1 MAAWFLQRLTLQA
14 MKTENNCIARCLGK
28 HLVQKT
34 APAQLSVTVSVL
46 RLPSLI
52 HAKAFS
58 VAEEA
63 QKKKKKKKETEAAF
77 ISVGRKIRDGIVQVF
92 DEKGNDLGHMQQAD
106 VIELMN
112 TRELRLVKRITRA
125 EPPVYQLMTGLQIH
139 EERMKLREREKAE
152 PKTGPTLTKKLTFS
166 SNIEQHD
173 LDTKSKQIQQWIK
186 KKHQVQITIKKGK
199 NVEEPEAK
207 TEAVFNQILQTMP
220 AIATFSSK
228 PHAIRGGRAVVCVLR
243 HLSTEEENAYRES
256 QKTQKGDILDKEN
269 RNDRQPDV
277 LHQ

>member
-1 MAAWFLQRLTLQA
+1 MEEALERRMAAWFLQRLTLQA

-152 PKTGPTLTKKLTFS
+152 PKTGSPQTAHTHTEGRGPPALDSWDEPLVAGTPEKALGSNRHSQPPTCSRNKEGVIRFT
-166 SNIEQHD
+166 
-173 LDTKSKQIQQWIK
+173 
-186 KKHQVQITIKKGK
+186 
-199 NVEEPEAK
+199 
-207 TEAVFNQILQTMP
+207 TE
-220 AIATFSSK
+220 
-228 PHAIRGGRAVVCVLR
+228 
-243 HLSTEEENAYRES
+243 
-256 QKTQKGDILDKEN
+256 
-269 RNDRQPDV
+269 DR
-277 LHQ
+277 L

>member
-58 VAEEA
+58 VAE
-63 QKKKKKKKETEAAF
+63 ETEAAF